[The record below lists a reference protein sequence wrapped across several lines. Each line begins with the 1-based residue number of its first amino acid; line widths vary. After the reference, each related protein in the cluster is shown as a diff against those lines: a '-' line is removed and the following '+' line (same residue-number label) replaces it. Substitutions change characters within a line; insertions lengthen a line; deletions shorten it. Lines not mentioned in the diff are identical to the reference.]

1 MLSQHGPKTPRL
13 LLFAL
18 TVWAVSAAQGQL
30 SVALKA
36 DRKHYLRYE
45 PIAVTVQLRNYSGNT
60 LIFGDDEGANRGYLR
75 FIVERPEG
83 QEMRPTSRGVNP
95 VADLILGAGES
106 RQIELNLNHFFDLRA
121 EGSYVVT
128 AQIGHQRLP
137 SDFRSQPISI
147 DVREGVPVITR
158 SLGLPQVDGG
168 ASIKALTA
176 SLLLFHDGEGWQY
189 CLRAE
194 TDDAVLGT
202 VRLGPQI
209 SGSQPQMDAD
219 AASDIHVLVQ
229 VQSRLYLYAVYG
241 LSDTGVRLRQQRY
254 YKPDEYGPRLTQAP
268 GYLKVVGGSVAQEG
282 VDIQLKP
289 TGSAAGDAAPPRAAQ
304 LERED
309 TPAAP
314 ATEAPAAHPVTPAAT
329 HGEPPPATP

>member
-1 MLSQHGPKTPRL
+1 MLSHRSPLIPRL
-13 LLFAL
+13 LLLAL
-18 TVWAVSAAQGQL
+18 GAWAVSSARAQI

-45 PIAVTVQLRNYSGNT
+45 PVEISVQLRNYSGNT
-60 LIFGDDEGANRGYLR
+60 LIFGDEEGANRGYLR

-83 QEMRPTSRGVNP
+83 QEMRPTGRDLNP

-106 RQIELNLNHFFDLRA
+106 REIALNLNQFFDLRA

-137 SDFRSQPISI
+137 SDFRSQPVSI
-147 DVREGVPVITR
+147 DIREGVPVITR
-158 SLGLPQVDGG
+158 NLGLPQADGG
-168 ASIKALTA
+168 AEIRALTV
-176 SLLLFHDGEGWQY
+176 SLLLFHDGDGWVY

-194 TDDAVLGT
+194 TEDAVLGT

-229 VQSRLYLYAVYG
+229 VQSRLVLYAVYG
-241 LSDTGVRLRQQRY
+241 LSDTGIRMRQRRY

-282 VDIQLKP
+282 ADVQAP
-289 TGSAAGDAAPPRAAQ
+289 PPGNAPPSSPAAPPPAEPPRRAD
-304 LERED
+304 EP
-309 TPAAP
+309 PASKQP
-314 ATEAPAAHPVTPAAT
+314 APAAAK
-329 HGEPPPATP
+329 

>member
-1 MLSQHGPKTPRL
+1 VVSLAQAQVSVSLKT
-13 LLFAL
+13 
-18 TVWAVSAAQGQL
+18 
-30 SVALKA
+30 

-45 PIAVTVQLRNYSGNT
+45 PVAITVQLRNYSGNT

-75 FIVERPEG
+75 FIVERTQG
-83 QEMRPTSRGVNP
+83 QEMRPTGRGMNP

-106 RQIELNLNHFFDLRA
+106 REIALNLNHFFDLRA

-128 AQIGHQRLP
+128 AQMGHQRLP
-137 SDFRSQPISI
+137 SDFRSEPVSI
-147 DVREGVPVITR
+147 DVREGVPVVTR
-158 SLGLPQVDGG
+158 NLGLPQVDGG
-168 ASIKALTA
+168 ANIKALAA
-176 SLLLFHDGEGWQY
+176 SLLLFHDGEGWLY

-229 VQSRLYLYAVYG
+229 VQSRLFLYAVYG
-241 LSDTGVRLRQQRY
+241 LSDAGIRLRQRRY
-254 YKPDEYGPRLTQAP
+254 YKPDQYGPRLTQAT

-282 VDIQLKP
+282 VDVQLPPAGGGAPDGAVKRP
-289 TGSAAGDAAPPRAAQ
+289 VEAAAGELPAAKESAPKAVPPAPPGDGGR
-304 LERED
+304 
-309 TPAAP
+309 
-314 ATEAPAAHPVTPAAT
+314 
-329 HGEPPPATP
+329 

>member
-1 MLSQHGPKTPRL
+1 MLSEPGPKIPRL
-13 LLFAL
+13 LWCGLVAL
-18 TVWAVSAAQGQL
+18 AISSAQAQL
-30 SVALKA
+30 SVSLKT

-45 PIAVTVQLRNYSGNT
+45 PIEITVHLRNYSGNT
-60 LIFGDDEGANRGYLR
+60 LIFGDEEGANRGYLR
-75 FIVERPEG
+75 FIVERPQG
-83 QEMRPTSRGVNP
+83 QEMRPTGRGVNP
-95 VADLILGAGES
+95 VTDLILGAGES
-106 RQIELNLNHFFDLRA
+106 RQIALNLNHFFDLRA

-158 SLGLPQVDGG
+158 NLGLPQVDGG
-168 ASIKALTA
+168 AEIKALTA

-194 TDDAVLGT
+194 TDDVVLGT

-209 SGSQPQMDAD
+209 AGSQPQMDAD
-219 AASDIHVLVQ
+219 AASDVHVLVQ
-229 VQSRLYLYAVYG
+229 VQSRLFLYAVYG
-241 LSDTGVRLRQQRY
+241 ISDTGIRLRQQRY

-282 VDIQLKP
+282 VDLQSK
-289 TGSAAGDAAPPRAAQ
+289 
-304 LERED
+304 
-309 TPAAP
+309 AP
-314 ATEAPAAHPVTPAAT
+314 ATVPASDGTPRTALPEPGANAAT
-329 HGEPPPATP
+329 PPEPEPATPSPPTDDQPRPVRAEP

>member
-1 MLSQHGPKTPRL
+1 MRSQHGPIVPRL
-13 LLFAL
+13 LLLGLAAWVVSSVQAQISVSL
-18 TVWAVSAAQGQL
+18 TT
-30 SVALKA
+30 

-45 PIAVTVQLRNYSGNT
+45 PVGITVQLRNYSGNT
-60 LIFGDDEGANRGYLR
+60 LIFGDDEGTNRGYLR
-75 FIVERPEG
+75 FIVERLDG
-83 QEMRPTSRGVNP
+83 QEMRPTDRGINP

-106 RQIELNLNHFFDLRA
+106 RQIALSLNHFFDLRA

-128 AQIGHQRLP
+128 AQVGHKRLP
-137 SDFRSQPISI
+137 SDFRSQPVSI

-158 SLGLPQVDGG
+158 NLGLPQVDGG
-168 ASIKALTA
+168 ADIKAISA
-176 SLLLFHDGEGWQY
+176 SLLLFHDGDGWQY

-229 VQSRLYLYAVYG
+229 VQSRLCLYTVYG
-241 LSDTGVRLRQQRY
+241 VSDAGLRLRQRRY

-282 VDIQLKP
+282 VDVKVP
-289 TGSAAGDAAPPRAAQ
+289 PPDVAPDGAAPRPAEPPLRA
-304 LERED
+304 D
-309 TPAAP
+309 KPPAAK
-314 ATEAPAAHPVTPAAT
+314 EPVPQTVQPN
-329 HGEPPPATP
+329 PPADGGP